1 MGTVTHLAKPTRTL
15 RRYVLYQIPGC
26 LLAIATAVVLHYR
39 VNLPAWWGI
48 ALVAS
53 WAIKDAV
60 LYPFLRGAY
69 DSDSPDAIE
78 QLIGLEGVA
87 IEPLAPQGYIRVRG
101 ELWLAEPYS
110 AGITIGRN
118 RPVTVDSIQGTILR
132 VRPAPNDEMKHTTS
146 PPTQGR
152 TTLI

>member
-1 MGTVTHLAKPTRTL
+1 MTHLAKPTRTL

-39 VNLPAWWGI
+39 VNLPVWWGI

-53 WAIKDAV
+53 WVIKDAV
-60 LYPFLRGAY
+60 LYPFLRNSY
-69 DSDSPDAIE
+69 DSDSPDAID
-78 QLIGLEGVA
+78 QLIGLDGVA

-110 AGITIGRN
+110 AGIMIGRN

-152 TTLI
+152 TTVI

>member
-1 MGTVTHLAKPTRTL
+1 METVTHLAKPTRTL

-53 WAIKDAV
+53 WVIKDAV

>member
-1 MGTVTHLAKPTRTL
+1 MGPVTHLAKPTRTL

-26 LLAIATAVVLHYR
+26 LLAIATAVVLHYQ

-53 WAIKDAV
+53 WVIKDAV

-132 VRPAPNDEMKHTTS
+132 VRPAPNDEIKHTTS
-146 PPTQGR
+146 LPTPGR
-152 TTLI
+152 TTVI

>member
-53 WAIKDAV
+53 WVIKDAV
-60 LYPFLRGAY
+60 LYPFLRDAY
-69 DSDSPDAIE
+69 DSDSPDAID
-78 QLIGLEGVA
+78 QLIGLDGVA

-101 ELWLAEPYS
+101 ELWLAEPCS

-118 RPVTVDSIQGTILR
+118 RPVTVDSIQGTVLL
-132 VRPAPNDEMKHTTS
+132 VRPAPAEMKRIT
-146 PPTQGR
+146 
-152 TTLI
+152 

>member
-1 MGTVTHLAKPTRTL
+1 MTHLAKPTRTL

-39 VNLPAWWGI
+39 VNLPVWWGI

-53 WAIKDAV
+53 WVIKDAV
-60 LYPFLRGAY
+60 LYPFLRNSY
-69 DSDSPDAIE
+69 DSDSPDVID
-78 QLIGLEGVA
+78 QLIGLDGVA

-110 AGITIGRN
+110 AGITIGRD
-118 RPVTVDSIQGTILR
+118 RPVTVDSIQGTVLL
-132 VRPAPNDEMKHTTS
+132 VRPGPAEMKRITS
-146 PPTQGR
+146 PPAPRR
-152 TTLI
+152 TILT

>member
-39 VNLPAWWGI
+39 VNLPVWWGI

-53 WAIKDAV
+53 WVIKDAV
-60 LYPFLRGAY
+60 LYPFLRNSY
-69 DSDSPDAIE
+69 DSDSPDAID
-78 QLIGLEGVA
+78 QLIGLDGVA

-110 AGITIGRN
+110 AGVTIGRN
-118 RPVTVDSIQGTILR
+118 RPVTVDSIQGTVLL
-132 VRPAPNDEMKHTTS
+132 VRPAPAEMKRSTS
-146 PPTQGR
+146 PPAPRR
-152 TTLI
+152 TILT

>member
-48 ALVAS
+48 ALVAG
-53 WAIKDAV
+53 WVIKDAV

-110 AGITIGRN
+110 AGVTIGRN

-152 TTLI
+152 TTVI

>member
-39 VNLPAWWGI
+39 VNLPVWWGI

-53 WAIKDAV
+53 WVIKDAV
-60 LYPFLRGAY
+60 LYPFLRNSY
-69 DSDSPDAIE
+69 DSDSPDAID
-78 QLIGLEGVA
+78 QLIGLDGVA

-118 RPVTVDSIQGTILR
+118 RPVTVDSVQGTVLL
-132 VRPAPNDEMKHTTS
+132 VRPAPAEMKRSTS
-146 PPTQGR
+146 PPAPRR
-152 TTLI
+152 TILT